1 MREERILKSSYD
13 VYLESKVIENKS
25 DILAVILP
33 GIGYTLD
40 RPILDYSKKLCL
52 ELGYDVLPIEY
63 GFQAARK
70 EFDKEKFQ
78 IVVDETMEL
87 ISMSLNEKYK
97 KIIFI
102 GKSIG
107 TVIQR
112 IIQKKII
119 SEGSHK
125 YIFIN
130 VYFTPVDKTVELG
143 IDKESLVF
151 TGTKDPLIKKESVEI
166 IEKMKNV
173 NLVKIHN
180 ADHSLNIKGDV
191 VNSTKIIME
200 VIQREKEYLSRNL

>member
-78 IVVDETMEL
+78 IVVD
-87 ISMSLNEKYK
+87 
-97 KIIFI
+97 
-102 GKSIG
+102 
-107 TVIQR
+107 
-112 IIQKKII
+112 
-119 SEGSHK
+119 
-125 YIFIN
+125 
-130 VYFTPVDKTVELG
+130 
-143 IDKESLVF
+143 
-151 TGTKDPLIKKESVEI
+151 
-166 IEKMKNV
+166 
-173 NLVKIHN
+173 
-180 ADHSLNIKGDV
+180 
-191 VNSTKIIME
+191 
-200 VIQREKEYLSRNL
+200 

>member
-151 TGTKDPLIKKESVEI
+151 TGTKDPLIKKGSVEI